1 MLRELKKEMNTMRK
15 TSVLIAVLLF
25 FSVLPQPAL
34 AGSWF
39 TDWKDKIVYYH
50 ALLEKLVFLPD
61 LPAAPKR
68 INVLILGLDGRRGQ
82 RDRRADAIHLMT
94 LLPYQG
100 KIRITSIPRGTMS
113 EKIMEG
119 KEIIANTY
127 SLEGRNGTIKAV
139 EDYLEVHVDYYVVVG
154 FSEAEALF
162 EKLGYNGEKTLQVLR
177 SRKAYGIG
185 DPQRSHNQALFIA
198 SEITRNF
205 PYFKEYPTLGRALL
219 FVSHEIVDTNM
230 PFEVMVQVSDLY
242 LANGLNDITLLM
254 KPSNY
259 MSSLKDLKI
268 TPETIDAI
276 LNEQKRNMEKND
288 EAQKDMEEMKEKQEE
303 EAPMSQYLSG
313 VITYNKRFLG
323 KEDRKVISRTGM
335 YYEQKLWY
343 QVKDDRLSEK
353 LHFQFM
359 ELLYQAYFNMGEYD
373 KARSIAQGFMD
384 ERSLDLINKDY
395 QLKAGEMIK
404 GCEEHL
410 YADGG
415 KH

>member
-1 MLRELKKEMNTMRK
+1 MGSIKRI
-15 TSVLIAVLLF
+15 SVLIAVLLF
-25 FSVLPQPAL
+25 FSVLPKPAL

-50 ALLEKLVFLPD
+50 DLLEKLIFLPD

-68 INVLILGLDGRRGQ
+68 INILILGLDGRRGQ

-100 KIRITSIPRGTMS
+100 RIRITSIPRGTMS

-127 SLEGRNGTIKAV
+127 SIDGRDGTIKAV
-139 EDYLEVHVDYYVVVG
+139 EDYLEVHVDYYIVVG

-185 DPQRSHNQALFIA
+185 DPQRSHNQAFFIA
-198 SEITRNF
+198 SEIMRNY
-205 PYFKEYPTLGRALL
+205 PYFKQYPTLGRALL
-219 FVSHEIVDTNM
+219 FVAHEIIETNV

-242 LANGLNDITLLM
+242 LTNGLNDITLLM
-254 KPSNY
+254 KPEDY
-259 MSSLKDLKI
+259 MSSLKDIKF
-268 TPETIDAI
+268 TPETIDAV
-276 LNEQKRNMEKND
+276 LNEQKKSMEKNE

-313 VITYNKRFLG
+313 IINYNKRFLG
-323 KEDRKVISRTGM
+323 KEDRKVISRAGP
-335 YYEQKLWY
+335 YYGQKLWY
-343 QVKDDRLSEK
+343 QVKDKGLSEK

-359 ELLYQAYFNMGEYD
+359 ELLYQAYFNLGEYD
-373 KARSIAQGFMD
+373 RARSTAQGFMD
-384 ERSLDLINKDY
+384 ERSLDLINRDY
-395 QLKAGEMIK
+395 QLQVGEMIK
-404 GCEEHL
+404 RCEERL
-410 YADGG
+410 YADRSG
-415 KH
+415 H

>member
-1 MLRELKKEMNTMRK
+1 MNLIRR
-15 TSVLIAVLLF
+15 TSVIVAVLLF
-25 FSVLPQPAL
+25 FSVVPKPAL

-39 TDWKDKIVYYH
+39 TDWRGKIVYYH
-50 ALLEKLVFLPD
+50 DLLEKLIFLPD

-82 RDRRADAIHLMT
+82 HDRRADAIHLMT

-127 SLEGRNGTIKAV
+127 SLEGRDGTIKAV
-139 EDYLEVHVDYYVVVG
+139 EDYLEIHVDYYIVVG

-185 DPQRSHNQALFIA
+185 DPQRSHNQAFFIA
-198 SEITRNF
+198 SEIMRNY
-205 PYFKEYPTLGRALL
+205 PLFKQYPTLGRALL
-219 FVSHEIVDTNM
+219 FVSHEIVETNM
-230 PFEVMVQVSDLY
+230 SFEVMVQVSNLY

-254 KPSNY
+254 KPENY
-259 MSSLKDLKI
+259 MSSLKDIKF

-276 LNEQKRNMEKND
+276 LNEQKKNMEKNE

-313 VITYNKRFLG
+313 IITYNSRYLG
-323 KEDRKVISRTGM
+323 KEDRKLISRTGS
-335 YYEQKLWY
+335 YYDQKLWY
-343 QVKDDRLSEK
+343 QVKDKRLSEK

-359 ELLYQAYFNMGEYD
+359 GLLYQAYFNLGEYD

-384 ERSLDLINKDY
+384 ERSLDLINKNY
-395 QLKAGEMIK
+395 QLQAGEMITR
-404 GCEEHL
+404 CEEHL
-410 YADGG
+410 YANKGNQ
-415 KH
+415 

>member
-1 MLRELKKEMNTMRK
+1 MNSIKK
-15 TSVLIAVLLF
+15 TSILVAVLLIL
-25 FSVLPQPAL
+25 SVVPESAL

-39 TDWKDKIVYYH
+39 TDWKGKIVYYH
-50 ALLEKLVFLPD
+50 ELLEKLVFLPD

-82 RDRRADAIHLMT
+82 HDRRADAIHLMT

-113 EKIMEG
+113 EKIMDG

-127 SLEGRNGTIKAV
+127 SLEGREGTIKAV
-139 EDYLEVHVDYYVVVG
+139 QDYLEVHVDYYIIVG

-177 SRKAYGIG
+177 SRKAYGMG
-185 DPQRSHNQALFIA
+185 DPQRSHNQAFFIA
-198 SEITRNF
+198 SEIMRNY
-205 PYFKEYPTLGRALL
+205 PLFKEYPTLGRALL
-219 FVSHEIVDTNM
+219 FVSHEIVETNM

-254 KPSNY
+254 QPSNY
-259 MSSLKDLKI
+259 MSSLKDIKL
-268 TPETIDAI
+268 TPETIDTV
-276 LNEQKRNMEKND
+276 LNEQKRNMEKNE

-313 VITYNKRFLG
+313 IITYNKRFLG
-323 KEDRKVISRTGM
+323 KEDRKVISRTSM
-335 YYEQKLWY
+335 HYEQKLWY
-343 QVKDDRLSEK
+343 QVKDKRLAEK

-359 ELLYQAYFNMGEYD
+359 ELLYQAYFNLGEYD
-373 KARSIAQGFMD
+373 KARSVAQGFMD
-384 ERSLDLINKDY
+384 ERSLDLINKDF
-395 QLKAGEMIK
+395 QLQVGDMIK
-404 GCEEHL
+404 RCEERL
-410 YADGG
+410 YADKSGAVEV
-415 KH
+415 HLA

>member
-1 MLRELKKEMNTMRK
+1 MNSIKK
-15 TSVLIAVLLF
+15 TSIFVAVLLIL
-25 FSVLPQPAL
+25 SIVPGSAL

-82 RDRRADAIHLMT
+82 HDRRADAIHLMT

-113 EKIMEG
+113 EKIMDG

-127 SLEGRNGTIKAV
+127 SLEGREGTIKAV
-139 EDYLEVHVDYYVVVG
+139 QDYLEVHVDYYIIVG

-177 SRKAYGIG
+177 SRKAYGMG
-185 DPQRSHNQALFIA
+185 DPQRSHNQAFFIA
-198 SEITRNF
+198 SEIMRNY
-205 PYFKEYPTLGRALL
+205 PLFKEYPTLGRALL
-219 FVSHEIVDTNM
+219 FVSHEIVETNM

-254 KPSNY
+254 QPSNY
-259 MSSLKDLKI
+259 MSSLKDIKL
-268 TPETIDAI
+268 TPETIDSV
-276 LNEQKRNMEKND
+276 LNEQKRNMEKNE
-288 EAQKDMEEMKEKQEE
+288 EAQKDMEEMKDKQEE

-313 VITYNKRFLG
+313 IITYNRRFLG
-323 KEDRKVISRTGM
+323 KEDRKVISRTSM
-335 YYEQKLWY
+335 HYEQKLWY
-343 QVKDDRLSEK
+343 QVKDKRLAEK

-373 KARSIAQGFMD
+373 KARSVAQGFMD
-384 ERSLDLINKDY
+384 ERSLDLINKDF
-395 QLKAGEMIK
+395 QLQVGDMIK
-404 GCEEHL
+404 RCEERL
-410 YADGG
+410 YADKSGR
-415 KH
+415 